1 MKCKQIVPEFLVEN
15 IEKTVKFYT
24 EVLDFSVES
33 VFPENEPVFAQ
44 LKRDEVEIMLFE
56 RNEFSKEVLAFKKM
70 KMGGT
75 VALYMRTTEL
85 KECYDR
91 IKDKVTMIVPYHE
104 TFYGSREFVIEDCNG
119 YIIYF
124 SENV

>member
-85 KECYDR
+85 KEYYDR